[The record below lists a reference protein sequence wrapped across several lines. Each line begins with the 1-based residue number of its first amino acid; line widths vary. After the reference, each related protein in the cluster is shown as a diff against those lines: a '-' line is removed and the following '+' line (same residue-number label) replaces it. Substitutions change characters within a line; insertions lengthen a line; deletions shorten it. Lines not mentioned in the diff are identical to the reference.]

1 MELRLSV
8 QHHEDRALIR
18 LGGEVDLAT
27 CPQLRAVLVE
37 LVDRGF
43 HQLTI
48 DLEQV
53 GFLDCRGIGVLVA
66 ARRRVREHGGCLKL
80 VRPNPFVLRVLT
92 LTGMTTVFPTDT
104 LDGEAT
110 TPTTWPPAA
119 VSREASPARPSR

>member
-18 LGGEVDLAT
+18 LGGEVDLAA

-48 DLEQV
+48 DLQQV
-53 GFLDCRGIGVLVA
+53 IQP
-66 ARRRVREHGGCLKL
+66 RRPTGHEREMQ
-80 VRPNPFVLRVLT
+80 P
-92 LTGMTTVFPTDT
+92 
-104 LDGEAT
+104 
-110 TPTTWPPAA
+110 
-119 VSREASPARPSR
+119 